1 MIDTEEEEDL
11 VYIEHYVHDERRRVK
26 IEELDTGLSGGA
38 IFGIIF
44 SCFVIVGTSA
54 LIFNK
59 NQDNYNYV
67 Y

>member
-1 MIDTEEEEDL
+1 VNKLII
-11 VYIEHYVHDERRRVK
+11 YG
-26 IEELDTGLSGGA
+26 TGLSGGA